1 MSLPKQLPSPLKTL
15 QKACTEKV
23 FAENPAN
30 CPVASRVGEATVST
44 PVLEGPLSGP
54 AYFVSHGGAKY
65 PELIMVLTGEDG
77 VTVQVHGETF
87 ISKAGITSATF
98 NTVPGCAV
106 LDVRTDVPRA

>member
-30 CPVASRVGEATVST
+30 CPKASNVGEARVTT
-44 PVLEGPLSGP
+44 PVLEGGLSGP

-65 PELIMVLTGEDG
+65 PELDYRSHRRGRRDG
-77 VTVQVHGETF
+77 
-87 ISKAGITSATF
+87 AGAWG
-98 NTVPGCAV
+98 NA
-106 LDVRTDVPRA
+106 DQ